1 MLKFFAS
8 PKPKRR
14 ASFEDDKVLDTV
26 KALQSL
32 QQTLHKLSPAE
43 QSRVKHELSFA
54 SAEWLEGLALSI
66 KAQAETTVVSLD
78 GSSHSERA
86 RTGRFSESATD
97 ARIRLTPDSGKVVL
111 VLVGLPA
118 RGKSLLCHK
127 LEHFLSWRGYVT
139 KAFKVG
145 SYRRGE
151 HKDGETSS
159 KDGEEAVDIADP
171 QYPSA
176 TDEPRNLSPSQDRAQ
191 FSSAS
196 FFDSTKAF
204 AALSRETVSLAAFDE
219 LLAWLTGPDN
229 GQVAIFDASNVTV
242 QRRAKLQE
250 KVNALKEKASVGLVF
265 IETICTDEEV
275 IHDLKLW
282 KVRNSPDFA
291 GMTEEAALAD
301 LHDRIGHYEKVYQT
315 VLEDEG
321 PYIKLFDLR
330 AKVAACNIY
339 GRMAK
344 SVMPYLLATHAIPRP
359 LLLLIV
365 PADKTEGS
373 VFSRSD
379 GHDGLVR
386 WAKSYARAKEL
397 VILTSNEPRAV
408 AAAGALADAAG
419 SAPPA
424 HRSTL
429 APLVRVDGGK
439 PAEGAPS
446 PSSFKSKFG
455 ESVSDLVVRL
465 EPIVLEF
472 EGATSPVLIV
482 AQEAPCRTLRAYLL
496 HKTLAA
502 LPVREVVDDTF
513 TARLDKPQLIHF
525 EPTMTGGFVETVHDL
540 E

>member
-301 LHDRIGHYEKVYQT
+301 LHDRIGHYEKVYQ
-315 VLEDEG
+315 VCGSSPAL
-321 PYIKLFDLR
+321 
-330 AKVAACNIY
+330 
-339 GRMAK
+339 
-344 SVMPYLLATHAIPRP
+344 PRSP
-359 LLLLIV
+359 LLL
-365 PADKTEGS
+365 
-373 VFSRSD
+373 
-379 GHDGLVR
+379 
-386 WAKSYARAKEL
+386 
-397 VILTSNEPRAV
+397 SNSACIPNPPKMSPLSCSTATLAV
-408 AAAGALADAAG
+408 APSRHPCPPALADCVCSLLARC
-419 SAPPA
+419 SPW
-424 HRSTL
+424 HR
-429 APLVRVDGGK
+429 
-439 PAEGAPS
+439 EG
-446 PSSFKSKFG
+446 
-455 ESVSDLVVRL
+455 
-465 EPIVLEF
+465 
-472 EGATSPVLIV
+472 GAT
-482 AQEAPCRTLRAYLL
+482 C
-496 HKTLAA
+496 
-502 LPVREVVDDTF
+502 
-513 TARLDKPQLIHF
+513 ARPPPRGRL
-525 EPTMTGGFVETVHDL
+525 
-540 E
+540 

>member
-1 MLKFFAS
+1 MAPGGRRHLCTPAAS
-8 PKPKRR
+8 RP
-14 ASFEDDKVLDTV
+14 
-26 KALQSL
+26 SL
-32 QQTLHKLSPAE
+32 TCTSP
-43 QSRVKHELSFA
+43 
-54 SAEWLEGLALSI
+54 
-66 KAQAETTVVSLD
+66 
-78 GSSHSERA
+78 
-86 RTGRFSESATD
+86 
-97 ARIRLTPDSGKVVL
+97 
-111 VLVGLPA
+111 
-118 RGKSLLCHK
+118 
-127 LEHFLSWRGYVT
+127 EH
-139 KAFKVG
+139 A
-145 SYRRGE
+145 
-151 HKDGETSS
+151 
-159 KDGEEAVDIADP
+159 P
-171 QYPSA
+171 P
-176 TDEPRNLSPSQDRAQ
+176 
-191 FSSAS
+191 
-196 FFDSTKAF
+196 
-204 AALSRETVSLAAFDE
+204 
-219 LLAWLTGPDN
+219 
-229 GQVAIFDASNVTV
+229 
-242 QRRAKLQE
+242 
-250 KVNALKEKASVGLVF
+250 
-265 IETICTDEEV
+265 
-275 IHDLKLW
+275 
-282 KVRNSPDFA
+282 
-291 GMTEEAALAD
+291 
-301 LHDRIGHYEKVYQT
+301 QT

-472 EGATSPVLIV
+472 EGATSPVRL
-482 AQEAPCRTLRAYLL
+482 EASHRASGSPSSLQPSVLSDGRAHWRERRCSSSRRRHRAARCAPTSSTRPSPRCPCARWSTTPSRRGSTSRSSSTLSR
-496 HKTLAA
+496 
-502 LPVREVVDDTF
+502 R
-513 TARLDKPQLIHF
+513 
-525 EPTMTGGFVETVHDL
+525 
-540 E
+540 